1 MALAGSQSRSP
12 AGLTEKVRVPL
23 GVPAYFGP
31 WERDRWGGLLA
42 DVPSVVV
49 LNPDNGPGRIPSP
62 DYRALC
68 ELLRKRGTRTLMYVH
83 TGYLS
88 RDVADIAVD
97 AERALSWFGVDGVFF
112 DEVPVDNTRPTLS
125 KLDRL
130 ADLSSAACTFNSGRV
145 VPERW
150 YSRFATATFV
160 TFEGT
165 PQQFDGRFP
174 VGARPTVAGPPDRQW
189 WLLHSAPLRTHRSYW
204 NLFHELGLGHA
215 YVTNDR
221 LPNPWDAYVSPR
233 YR

>member
-1 MALAGSQSRSP
+1 MALAVSQPRSP
-12 AGLTEKVRVPL
+12 AGLSEKVRVPL

-31 WERDRWGGLLA
+31 WEREHWRGLLA
-42 DVPSVVV
+42 DV
-49 LNPDNGPGRIPSP
+49 
-62 DYRALC
+62 
-68 ELLRKRGTRTLMYVH
+68 
-83 TGYLS
+83 
-88 RDVADIAVD
+88 AVD
-97 AERALSWFGVDGVFF
+97 AEHALSWFGVDGVFF
-112 DEVPVDNTRPTLS
+112 DEVPVDNARATLS

-130 ADLSSAACTFNSGRV
+130 ADLGSAVCTLNSGRV

-165 PQQFDGRFP
+165 PQQFESRFR
-174 VGARPTVAGPPDRQW
+174 VGSRPTVAGPPDRQW
-189 WLLHSAPLRTHRSYW
+189 WLMHSAPLRTHRSYW
-204 NLFHELGLGHA
+204 NLFHELGLGYA